1 MHQVLVAAIYKLLSD
16 AFVCYVNEFEGDN
29 ASANQVPLSFQDW
42 LQDCEKKNPK
52 QNTGLRQSS

>member
-1 MHQVLVAAIYKLLSD
+1 MQDTMHQVLVAAIYKLLSD

-42 LQDCEKKNPK
+42 LSRLRKEKPRAEN
-52 QNTGLRQSS
+52 